1 MNKTIQYGVYGLL
14 GNRFVHFTNAEKLPP
29 TVGYG
34 PLVSTHETLEEAMEA
49 AGLKYV
55 PEAQQTGSAP

>member
-1 MNKTIQYGVYGLL
+1 
-14 GNRFVHFTNAEKLPP
+14 
-29 TVGYG
+29 VGYG